1 MLDGFAVVNHRGIVI
16 GALAGQNVPIIVTN
30 RVSHEVPLT
39 DDGIGVPAFLQK
51 LREGLL
57 IAVECAIAVVV
68 EAIEVRVLAGLNNGA
83 HGSTDG
89 VGD

>member
-39 DDGIGVPAFLQK
+39 YDGIGVPAFLQK